1 MIETNKR
8 SITKMF
14 TYKLSVLI
22 EGSLVTY
29 LITGNL
35 ELSILL
41 QSTKQFIMS
50 FAYYFHERLWD
61 KILWGRN
68 ANDEDSNKRS
78 ISKMISYKILII
90 IIGLSVTYALT
101 GDLTLTLLITAS
113 KNITSAI
120 VYYIH
125 ERIWSRNKWGM
136 IEKENIDTVL

>member
-8 SITKMF
+8 SITKMI

-41 QSTKQFIMS
+41 QSTKQFIML
-50 FAYYFHERLWD
+50 FAYYFHERIWD
-61 KILWGRN
+61 KISWGRN
-68 ANDEDSNKRS
+68 INDEDSNKRS

-125 ERIWSRNKWGM
+125 ERIWAKSKWGM
-136 IEKENIDTVL
+136 IEKENVDMVP